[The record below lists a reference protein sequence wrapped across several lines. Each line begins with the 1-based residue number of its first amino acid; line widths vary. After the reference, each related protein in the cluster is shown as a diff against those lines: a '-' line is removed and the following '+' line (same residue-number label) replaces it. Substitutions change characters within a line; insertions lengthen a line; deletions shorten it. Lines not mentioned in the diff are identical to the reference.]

1 MKKIKYLFLTL
12 ILVIIF
18 PMFVN
23 AATSLSASTQTPIVG
38 SIIYIQVNVDYG
50 RENLIKEA
58 HYAISYDTD
67 SLELVEVVWT
77 QSKGTYQL
85 DSGII
90 YIDKEDNGQPWE
102 YGGQVILKLKVNQ
115 SGKNKVSIKE
125 NGLAYYVDGSV
136 VSQTFSGITLN
147 AQSAST
153 DNSISTL
160 YVEGYT
166 ITPTFSRNQH
176 EYNLNVPSNV
186 DKVNVVAKRGSS
198 TQTITG
204 DGIRELEYG
213 DNRVK
218 VNVEAQDGSVN
229 TYEIMINRKDDRTG
243 DTTLMNLS
251 VSNTSIKYEEDTT
264 IYYATV
270 SRSVDSVLISARAND
285 PAATLAGTGTK
296 ALEIGRNVFDVKVIS
311 SNNQSQTY
319 TLVIT
324 RSEEELKPNEAS
336 TKLSSLSINSKIFE
350 LSDDKNTYLMGVT
363 KDAKILNFDYETK
376 SETAS
381 VNIEGGNKLVE
392 GINIVKIT
400 VTETDDKKEEYTIIV
415 YKDPSDY
422 TVVGDLEDYE
432 SDTKDIIVKVSESKE
447 HLITTK
453 EIKQIK
459 SNKSTVHYHVVNKV
473 NGLIYGLTIDP
484 DLLDTLY
491 DFDTDF
497 KLCNTTPLTY
507 ETKLPKDVEVTLYV
521 GDTYKDNLNIKI
533 YTYDKIGKY
542 TLLTDGVTV
551 INGYVTF
558 KTNGQSNYVFTMS
571 TLIKNKVSPLKW
583 LVNNII
589 KIIIA
594 IVAIP
599 IIGFIVYKF
608 IIKKKKINKDEPEY

>member
-1 MKKIKYLFLTL
+1 MKRIKYLFLTL
-12 ILVIIF
+12 ILIIVF
-18 PMFVN
+18 PIFVN

-38 SIIYIQVNVDYG
+38 SIIYIQINVDYG

-58 HYAISYDTD
+58 HYAVSYDTD
-67 SLELVEVVWT
+67 NLELVEVVWT

-102 YGGQVILKLKVNQ
+102 YGGQVMLKLKVTK
-115 SGKNKVSIKE
+115 SGQNKVGIKE
-125 NGLAYYVDGSV
+125 NGLAYYVDGSI

-147 AQSAST
+147 AQAAST

-186 DKVNVVAKRGSS
+186 ESVNIVAKRGSS

-204 DGIRELEYG
+204 DGVRQLEYG
-213 DNRVK
+213 DNRVR
-218 VNVEAQDGSVN
+218 VNVEAQDGSIN

-270 SRSVDSVLISARAND
+270 SRSVENVLISARAND

-296 ALEIGRNVFDVKVIS
+296 HLDIGRNVFDVKVIS
-311 SNNQSQTY
+311 SNNQSTTY

-324 RSEEELKPNEAS
+324 RSEEEIKPNEES

-350 LSDDKNTYLMGVT
+350 LSDDKNIYLMGVT
-363 KDAKILNFDYETK
+363 SDTKILNFDYKTK

-381 VNIEGGNKLVE
+381 VTIEGGEKIVE
-392 GINIVKIT
+392 GTNIVKIT
-400 VTETDDKKEEYTIIV
+400 VTEANEQTEEYIIIV
-415 YKDPSDY
+415 YKDSNDY
-422 TVVGDLEDYE
+422 TVVSDLEEYE
-432 SDTKDIIVKVSESKE
+432 SNTKDILIKVSENKE
-447 HLITTK
+447 HLINTK

-459 SNKSTVHYHVVNKV
+459 SNDNIIHYHVVNKV
-473 NGLIYGLTIDP
+473 NGLLYGLTITP

-491 DFDTDF
+491 DFDTEF
-497 KLCNTTPLTY
+497 KLTNTTPLTY

-521 GDTYKDNLNIKI
+521 GDTYKDNFNIKI

-542 TLLTDGVTV
+542 TLLTDGITVT
-551 INGYVTF
+551 NGYITF
-558 KTNGQSNYVFTMS
+558 KTNGQTNYVFTMS

-583 LVNNII
+583 IVTNLI
-589 KIIIA
+589 KIIIILIA
-594 IVAIP
+594 ISL
-599 IIGFIVYKF
+599 IGFIVYKF
-608 IIKKKKINKDEPEY
+608 IIKKKKTNKDEPEY